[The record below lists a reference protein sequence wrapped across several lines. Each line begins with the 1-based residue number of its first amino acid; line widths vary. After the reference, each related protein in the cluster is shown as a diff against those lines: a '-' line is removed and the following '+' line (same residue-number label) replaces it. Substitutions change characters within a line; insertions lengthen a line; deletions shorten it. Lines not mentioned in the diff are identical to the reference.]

1 MKPRPAHPLPTG
13 LPTKRPPKAEYL
25 TSPPAGMWYEERVG
39 KPLPYLAR
47 WRDVEGR
54 KRSGSYLTAEKRATE
69 AAAWEKKRQR
79 YGVTARLVDA
89 KTVEMWAEFAKMT
102 GGIFPLVVAQEW
114 CEMRGH
120 SGALTIADAWTAF
133 NADQEQ
139 RKLSGDTHSHRR
151 LHGKRLCEHL
161 KVKTAASVS
170 SEDVDGWLASMEGGA
185 KSKAHH
191 LKNARHFFQ
200 WLVDR
205 RKIAHNPCDAVTV
218 PDRTVLDKHG
228 KPIHADVNIL
238 TVANAEKLFAAN
250 RDQPCIG
257 RLALEAFGGLRYT
270 SAKRL
275 RAADIHWSDKG
286 ITMPGHEHKSGKRHY
301 VDGWPDALWLWMK
314 QAPDACW
321 EMEQR
326 EYQDEKRAAF
336 VRAGVEL
343 THNCLRHSF
352 ASYHLAAHKDAKLT
366 AYLMTKTSLQSL
378 NNDYRGRATHAQGL
392 AYFAIV
398 P

>member
-1 MKPRPAHPLPTG
+1 
-13 LPTKRPPKAEYL
+13 
-25 TSPPAGMWYEERVG
+25 MWYEQRDG

-47 WRDVEGR
+47 FRDAEGK
-54 KRSGSYLTAEKRATE
+54 KRARAFLTADERATF
-69 AAAWEKKRQR
+69 ADKWQRDRQKYGKKA
-79 YGVTARLVDA
+79 GLIDATTAQI
-89 KTVEMWAEFAKMT
+89 WAEFAQIT
-102 GGIFPLVVAQEW
+102 GNAPPLKVAREW
-114 CEMRGH
+114 VEARGMADMLTVQ
-120 SGALTIADAWTAF
+120 SGWDEF

-151 LHGKRLCEHL
+151 LHGKRLCAFL
-161 KVKTAASVS
+161 RDKAAASVKT
-170 SEDVDGWLASMEGGA
+170 EHIDAWLASIAGGS

-200 WLVDR
+200 WLADR
-205 RKIAHNPCDAVTV
+205 RKIPHNPCDAVTV
-218 PDRTVLDKHG
+218 PDRTVLGKDG
-228 KPIHADVNIL
+228 KPVHADVNIL
-238 TVANAEKLFAAN
+238 TVDDARRLFTAN
-250 RDQPCIG
+250 RDHPCVG

-275 RAADIHWSDKG
+275 RAADIAWSDKG

-301 VDGWPDALWLWMK
+301 VDGWPDSLWLWLK
-314 QAPDACW
+314 HAPAACW

-336 VRAGVEL
+336 VRAKVKL